1 MPMSMLKMLNSLEKT
16 STMLLIKLNN
26 SMIVNYSSIS
36 KNQSMLIL
44 MSLTTP
50 LNLSLNSLILLL
62 MLNFTLKIGNNPL

>member
-1 MPMSMLKMLNSLEKT
+1 MLKMLNSLEKT

-62 MLNFTLKIGNNPL
+62 MLNSTLKIGNNPL

>member
-62 MLNFTLKIGNNPL
+62 MLNSTLKIGNNPL